1 MTTSSL
7 DTDGLSAA
15 QVQERISAGQV
26 NTQQVGSGRSLGAI
40 FRANLFTLFNGVVGG
55 AFLLLLILGK
65 WQDALFGIAVI
76 ANVAIGIAQEF
87 ASKRKLDQLAILN
100 QPLARVRRDG
110 EVLQIAIAQVVLD
123 DLLELRPGDQLPADA
138 TVVAGINLEID
149 ESLLTGEAEPIAKFE
164 SDALMAGS
172 GVIAGSGSA
181 RVSRVG
187 AETYSSRITLEARR
201 FSLVKSELRN
211 ALNRIIKWVT
221 WALLPIMAIVANGQM
236 QAVGGWAK
244 AIDSGAWVDAAVG
257 SIASII
263 SMVPQ
268 GLVLI
273 TSIAFAVSAMK
284 LAGQQVLLQ
293 ELAAVEGLAR
303 VDIICFD
310 KTGTLTH
317 GEIKFDAATAIGATE
332 PGAAAAEFANWQQ
345 VLAYFGDDPDAN
357 ATAKCLRGQFATDGV
372 AASATE
378 SLVAIATVPFSSKRK
393 WSSFSFAGSNATA
406 GSSSA
411 TEVTWVLG
419 APELVL
425 LENTAEHL
433 EALKL
438 SEAQAALGKRTLV
451 LAATTSATAAASASP
466 AEETLPSH
474 LTPVAIVTFKEQVR
488 SDASQTLTYFKAQG
502 VSVRIISGDN
512 PATVAAV
519 AAEAGLEIFGSPIDA
534 RELSEEPAALA
545 DALESNNVFGR
556 VTPEQKRNMV
566 AALQS
571 RGHTVAMTGDGVNDA
586 LALKI
591 ADIGIAMGSGAAA
604 TRAVANLVLLDGQF
618 ASLPGVMGEGRRVI
632 ANIERI
638 SKLFLTKTVWAMT
651 LAIVFGLMFWSFPF
665 LPRQLS
671 AVDGFIIGVPAFALA
686 LLPNNRRYLPGFL
699 KRSLMFCVPAGLVIA
714 AAVIALELLTQAG
727 AQGVGTW
734 LPAEAQTATSMIF
747 SVTGLWVLSSL
758 ARPFDAWRISIIAAM
773 SLAGLGF
780 FTITPISDFFG
791 FASLSGEQLTST
803 FIIAGLASLLIE
815 AAHQIVAKLTRK

>member
-1 MTTSSL
+1 MTSKALT
-7 DTDGLSAA
+7 TDGLSAY

-26 NTQQVGSGRSLGAI
+26 NAQQAGSGRSLGAI

-55 AFLLLLILGK
+55 AFLLLLVLGK

-76 ANVAIGIAQEF
+76 ANVIIGIGQEF
-87 ASKRKLDQLAILN
+87 ASKRTLDRLAILN
-100 QPLARVRRDG
+100 QPLARVRRGG
-110 EVLQIAIAQVVLD
+110 EVQQIAIADVVLD
-123 DLLELRPGDQLPADA
+123 DLLELRPGDQLAADA
-138 TVVAGINLEID
+138 TVVSGTNLEID
-149 ESLLTGEAEPIAKFE
+149 ESLLTGEAEPVAKFE

-310 KTGTLTH
+310 KTGTLTA
-317 GEIKFDAATAIGATE
+317 GEIGFDAATAIGE
-332 PGAAAAEFANWQQ
+332 PKPEFANWQQ
-345 VLAYFGDDPDAN
+345 VLAFFGDDPDAN
-357 ATAKCLRGQFATDGV
+357 ATAKCLRGHFENDGV
-372 AASATE
+372 AASA
-378 SLVAIATVPFSSKRK
+378 AVPFSSKRK
-393 WSSFSFAGSNATA
+393 WSSFSFAGSNA
-406 GSSSA
+406 GLGQ
-411 TEVTWVLG
+411 TWVLG

-425 LENTAEHL
+425 LDNSPSHL

-438 SEAQAALGKRTLV
+438 AETQAALGKRTLV
-451 LAATTSATAAASASP
+451 LAATTSASASTDSSAASSN
-466 AEETLPSH
+466 ETLPAH

-488 SDASQTLTYFKAQG
+488 GDAFQTLSYFKDQG

-512 PATVAAV
+512 PTTVAAV
-519 AAEAGLEIFGSPIDA
+519 AAEAGLETLGSPIDA
-534 RELSEEPAALA
+534 RELGEDITELSE
-545 DALESNNVFGR
+545 ALENNNIFGR

-686 LLPNNRRYLPGFL
+686 LLPNSRRYLPGFL

-714 AAVIALELLTQAG
+714 AAVISLELLTQAG
-727 AQGVGTW
+727 RQSGEAW

-747 SVTGLWVLSSL
+747 SITGLWVLSSL
-758 ARPFDAWRISIIAAM
+758 TRPFDAWRISIIAAM
-773 SLAGLGF
+773 TLAGLGF
-780 FTITPISDFFG
+780 FTITPIRDFFG
-791 FASLSGEQLTST
+791 FVSLSGEQLTST
-803 FIIAGLASLLIE
+803 FIIAGAASLLIE
-815 AAHQIVAKLTRK
+815 LANQILGKLNRK

>member
-1 MTTSSL
+1 MTSPALATG
-7 DTDGLSAA
+7 GLSAY
-15 QVQERISAGQV
+15 QVQERIARGQV

-55 AFLLLLILGK
+55 AFLLLLLLGK

-76 ANVAIGIAQEF
+76 ANVIIGIGQEF
-87 ASKRKLDQLAILN
+87 ASKRKLDRLAILN

-110 EVLQIAIAQVVLD
+110 EVQQIAIADVVLD

-138 TVVAGINLEID
+138 TVVSGTNLEID
-149 ESLLTGEAEPIAKFE
+149 ESLLTGEAEPVGKFE

-236 QAVGGWAK
+236 QAAGGWAK
-244 AIDSGAWVDAAVG
+244 AIDSGDWVDAAVG

-310 KTGTLTH
+310 KTGTLTA
-317 GEIKFDAATAIGATE
+317 GEIGFDAATAI
-332 PGAAAAEFANWQQ
+332 AAPNAEFANWQQ
-345 VLAYFGDDPDAN
+345 VLAFFGDDPDAN
-357 ATAKCLRGQFATDGV
+357 ATAKCLRGHFETDGV
-372 AASATE
+372 AASA
-378 SLVAIATVPFSSKRK
+378 AVPFSSMRK
-393 WSSFSFAGSNATA
+393 WSSFTFAGSNASL
-406 GSSSA
+406 GQ
-411 TEVTWVLG
+411 TWVLG

-425 LENTAEHL
+425 LDNSPSHL

-438 SEAQAALGKRTLV
+438 AEAQAALGKRTLV
-451 LAATTSATAAASASP
+451 LAATASAS
-466 AEETLPSH
+466 ATSDSSAASSNETLPAN

-488 SDASQTLTYFKAQG
+488 ADASQTLSYFKEQG

-512 PATVAAV
+512 PTTVAAV
-519 AAEAGLEIFGSPIDA
+519 AAEAGLETLGSPIDA
-534 RELSEEPAALA
+534 RELGKDITELSE
-545 DALESNNVFGR
+545 ALENNNIFGR

-686 LLPNNRRYLPGFL
+686 LLPNTRRYLPGFL
-699 KRSLMFCVPAGLVIA
+699 KRSLKFCVPAGLVIA

-747 SVTGLWVLSSL
+747 SITGLWVLSSL
-758 ARPFDAWRISIIAAM
+758 ARPFDAWRIGIIAAM
-773 SLAGLGF
+773 TLTGFGF
-780 FTITPISDFFG
+780 FTITPIRDFFG
-791 FASLSGEQLTST
+791 FVPLSGEQLTST
-803 FIIAGLASLLIE
+803 FIIAGAASLLIE
-815 AAHQIVAKLTRK
+815 LAHQIIAKRTRK